1 MRHRIWTRLVFAVVM
16 SSVLAMALPVLAET
30 FFIDPK
36 PEKKWMQ
43 YFYRANGVAPA
54 PKPSTLV
61 NGGTAVGFTF
71 LDTPDTALFMTGH
84 PAYNG
89 TLLGDLT
96 GETVSASVTISATG
110 PFTYYGQGTAS
121 NPCGTPASVRLYFST
136 NNNELGESQY
146 WWSNP
151 DSNPLAPGS
160 DSLSAPL
167 TPDAW
172 SDRDGHPGTF
182 DAAHEA
188 AFAAAV
194 ADVQH
199 IGLSF
204 GGGCFFANGVGNTG
218 TASFAL
224 TEFIVE

>member
-1 MRHRIWTRLVFAVVM
+1 MTHRIWSRLVFAVVM
-16 SSVLAMALPVLAET
+16 SSMLAIALPVLAQT
-30 FFIDPK
+30 FLIGPK
-36 PEKKWMQ
+36 PENKWMQ

-61 NGGTAVGFTF
+61 TGGIGFQF

-96 GETVSASVTISATG
+96 DKTVSTSIVISATG
-110 PFTYYGQGTAS
+110 GTFIYYGETSPPG
-121 NPCGTPASVRLYFST
+121 CGRLANVRLYFST

-151 DSNPLAPGS
+151 VSYPLADGGS
-160 DSLSAPL
+160 TVLSTSLSAA
-167 TPDAW
+167 TW
-172 SDRDGHPGTF
+172 SDRDGHLGSY
-182 DAAHEA
+182 DAAHTTS
-188 AFAAAV
+188 FAAAV

-204 GGGCFFANGVGNTG
+204 GGGCFFGKSV
-218 TASFAL
+218 
-224 TEFIVE
+224 V